1 MRMTSTTSL
10 PAPRAGDPW
19 PPNGRSGQGPPGP
32 PRRLRPW
39 MIVLAVI
46 LVAGGAVA
54 NTLLW
59 VAQDDRVAVLAL
71 ARPVAWKQP
80 ITDAD
85 VVVLRVA
92 KDPRVAAM
100 SEGQRGQ
107 VIGKYAAANLEPGML
122 VSPGLL
128 SDEGVPAHDQQLV
141 AVLVRPGAVPARG
154 LRPGDA
160 VLVVVAGTP
169 ATAAGGSSDRAS
181 PAGVAPVAARV
192 AQVSAPAADGSV
204 TVDVAVSNTVGP
216 QLAAA
221 LVAAGAERRAA
232 LVLLP
237 YGS

>member
-1 MRMTSTTSL
+1 MASTTSA

-19 PPNGRSGQGPPGP
+19 PPSGRSGKISPGR
-32 PRRLRPW
+32 PRRRRRV
-39 MIVLAVI
+39 IVLAVI

-59 VAQDDRVAVLAL
+59 VAQDDQVAVLAL

-92 KDPRVAAM
+92 KDPRVAVI
-100 SEGQRGQ
+100 SESQRGH

-141 AVLVRPGAVPARG
+141 SVLVRPGALPARG

-169 ATAAGGSSDRAS
+169 AMAAGSSDRAS
-181 PAGVAPVAARV
+181 PAGVAPVPARV
-192 AQVSAPAADGSV
+192 AQVSAPATDGSV

-237 YGS
+237 AGS